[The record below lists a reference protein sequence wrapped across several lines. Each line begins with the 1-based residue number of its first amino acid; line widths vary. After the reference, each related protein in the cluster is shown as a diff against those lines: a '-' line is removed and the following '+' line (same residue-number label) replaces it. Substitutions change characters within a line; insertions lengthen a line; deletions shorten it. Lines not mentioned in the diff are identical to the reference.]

1 MIRLLTPAKVNLNLR
16 VLGLRADGYH
26 EIESM
31 VQKISL
37 YDKITLVEEDRPRI
51 RVDCVTPGIPSGP
64 ANLAHKAA
72 ALLLDASGLKEKGV
86 SIHLEK
92 HIPHGAGLGGGSSD
106 AAAVLLGLNDLF
118 DLSID
123 ADRLHELAARIGS
136 DVPLFLHP
144 SPSRVTGRGE
154 IVSPAP
160 MLIDG
165 FFAVVF
171 PGFEISTQWA
181 YSNFRL
187 TKNTRKYR
195 ISTLKKV
202 EGGKLAPDR
211 WQDLLVND
219 LEAAVLKRHPEIGR
233 CKQDLV
239 RFGARASL
247 MSGSGSAVFGLF
259 EDRATARRA
268 VEGIVAEGWHSALV
282 AEPIF
287 S

>member
-1 MIRLLTPAKVNLNLR
+1 LIHLLAPAKVNLHLR
-16 VLGLRADGYH
+16 VLGVRPDGYH
-26 EIESM
+26 DLESV

-37 YDKITLVEEDRPRI
+37 YDKITLVEEEQPGI
-51 RVDCVTPGIPSGP
+51 RVTCAEPGVPSGP
-64 ANLAHKAA
+64 ENLAHKAA
-72 ALLLDASGLKEKGV
+72 ALLMDVSGIEGRGV
-86 SIHLEK
+86 SILVEK

-106 AAAVLLGLNDLF
+106 AAAVLLGLTDLF
-118 DLSID
+118 GLSIGPD
-123 ADRLHELAARIGS
+123 HLHELAARIGS

-144 SPSRVTGRGE
+144 SPSMVTGRGE
-154 IVSPAP
+154 IVRRAP
-160 MLIDG
+160 LWIDA
-165 FFAVVF
+165 FFVVVF

-187 TKNTRKYR
+187 TKKTCKYT

-219 LEAAVLKRHPEIGR
+219 LEAAVMTRYPEICR
-233 CKQDLV
+233 CREDLV

-259 EDRATARRA
+259 GDKHTARRA
-268 VEGIVAEGWHSALV
+268 VESIVAEGRHSALV
-282 AEPIF
+282 AEPLF